1 MKKQTY
7 ANLARIFSSLSGETR
22 ITILKIIRDKQLSC
36 SDPQNADLS
45 DSCCS
50 VSEIAKKLNTP
61 ISTVSYHIKELRH
74 NSLINTFKK
83 AKNVYCSID
92 TATTGQLA
100 EFFKTIS
107 QDIVNIKPAK

>member
-61 ISTVSYHIKELRH
+61 ISTVSYHIKELKH
-74 NSLINTFKK
+74 TSLINTFKK
-83 AKNVYCSID
+83 AKNVYCAIN
-92 TATTGQLA
+92 TETTGQLA

-107 QDIVNIKPAK
+107 EDIVNINPPK